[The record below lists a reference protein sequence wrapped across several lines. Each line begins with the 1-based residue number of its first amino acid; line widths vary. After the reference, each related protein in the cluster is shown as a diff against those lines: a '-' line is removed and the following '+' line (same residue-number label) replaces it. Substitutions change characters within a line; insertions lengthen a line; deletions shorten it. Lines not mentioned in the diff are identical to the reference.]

1 MREPLF
7 GLICFATVATV
18 VAITVARAPA
28 AGTAAGKHRE
38 VFSPRTI
45 DEDIEASAKAL
56 RERGDAPL
64 ARYRKFVIVWPEDAS
79 TYLRMSKHA
88 VMLLTVIT
96 QDIRELPIDRVYIRA
111 GAADLV
117 LRKVQSMRG
126 ELAVGTLAA
135 KMYGRYREDSF
146 YLVPGGRLMGEG
158 AILAD
163 LTSRRSNM
171 SITPLPTG
179 IGRAHAEDF
188 PPGDPAPRAKPDAAA
203 FKAFMEANFPGYPL
217 PRL

>member
-1 MREPLF
+1 MRGLLL
-7 GLICFATVATV
+7 GLICFATVA
-18 VAITVARAPA
+18 ATVATAVAQAPA

-38 VFSPRTI
+38 VFSPRI
-45 DEDIEASAKAL
+45 VDEDIEASAKAL
-56 RERGDAPL
+56 REKGDAPL

-79 TYLRMSKHA
+79 SYLRMAKHA
-88 VMLLTVIT
+88 AMLLTVIT
-96 QDIRELPIDRVYIRA
+96 QDSRELPVNRVYIRA
-111 GAADLV
+111 GASDLV
-117 LRKVQSMRG
+117 LRKLWSTRS
-126 ELAVGTLAA
+126 ELAAGTLAA
-135 KMYGRYREDSF
+135 KVYGRYREDSF

-188 PPGDPAPRAKPDAAA
+188 PPGDPVPRAKPDAAA